1 MDRFQVVDEVLG
13 GAKVLKIKS
22 MQDARGS
29 FQRLF
34 CMQEFREFGLQGEIV
49 NINHSVTKK
58 RGSIRG
64 MHFQYAPFTETK
76 IIKCIRG
83 AIWDV
88 IVDVRKDSP
97 TYLHSYGVMLHEHND
112 IMFYIP
118 EGFAHGFQALEE
130 NTEIIY
136 FVTSCYAQEH
146 ERSLNPFDPQL
157 EIAWPLEC
165 TDISEKDKDAPLLD
179 TDFVGL

>member
-76 IIKCIRG
+76 IVKCIRG

-112 IMFYIP
+112 TMFYIP

-130 NTEIIY
+130 DTEIVY
-136 FVTSCYAQEH
+136 FVTKYYAQEK
-146 ERSLNPFDPQL
+146 EGSLNPFDPQL
-157 EIAWPLEC
+157 EIEWPLEC
-165 TDISEKDKDAPLLD
+165 ADISDKDKNAPLLD
-179 TDFVGL
+179 ANFVGL